1 MRGGL
6 TVALVPPA
14 AAVVPSAL
22 WGAWALDPSTLALVA
37 ATVLAYAHTVRGL
50 WRSGG
55 RGAGIREAQVVWFGL
70 GVVAVLV
77 ALVSPL
83 EALAA
88 SLFAAHMV
96 QHLLLTLVAAPL
108 LLLGR
113 VHLGVLPVLPVSW
126 RRHGARV
133 VARTVRTNPGIPV
146 AAVALHVGTL
156 LAWHVPAL
164 YDAAVARTG
173 LHVLEH
179 ATLLLTALA
188 FWVVMG
194 AARPRPVAAAGL
206 AAFVASLVSVL
217 LAATMTAA
225 THPWYA
231 SHLATAPAWGLTA
244 LQDQHLAAAIM
255 WVPGGI
261 VYLSAA
267 GVAVYRWI
275 RADERRLSLRRGAAR
290 QP

>member
-6 TVALVPPA
+6 TVALPL
-14 AAVVPSAL
+14 AAVTPSAL

-37 ATVLAYAHTVRGL
+37 ASVLAYANTVRGL

-55 RGAGIREAQVVWFGL
+55 RGAGIRKAQVVWFGL

-83 EALAA
+83 EALAT
-88 SLFAAHMV
+88 SLFAAHMA

-113 VHLGVLPVLPVSW
+113 VHLGLLPLLPVSW
-126 RRHGARV
+126 RRYGARV
-133 VARTVRTNPGIPV
+133 LARAVRTRPAVP
-146 AAVALHVGTL
+146 AATAVALHVGTL
-156 LAWHVPAL
+156 LAWHVPGL
-164 YDAAVARTG
+164 YDAAVAHTG

-194 AARPRPVAAAGL
+194 AAR
-206 AAFVASLVSVL
+206 
-217 LAATMTAA
+217 
-225 THPWYA
+225 
-231 SHLATAPAWGLTA
+231 
-244 LQDQHLAAAIM
+244 
-255 WVPGGI
+255 
-261 VYLSAA
+261 
-267 GVAVYRWI
+267 
-275 RADERRLSLRRGAAR
+275 

>member
-6 TVALVPPA
+6 TVALLSA
-14 AAVVPSAL
+14 AAVTPSAL

-55 RGAGIREAQVVWFGL
+55 RGAGIREAQVVCFGL

-83 EALAA
+83 EALAG

-113 VHLGVLPVLPVSW
+113 VHLGLLPVLPVSW

-133 VARTVRTNPGIPV
+133 VARAVRTRPGIPV
-146 AAVALHVGTL
+146 VAVALHVGTL

-164 YDAAVARTG
+164 YDAAVAHTG

-206 AAFVASLVSVL
+206 AAFVASLASVL

-244 LQDQHLAAAIM
+244 LQDQYLAAAIM

-275 RADERRLSLRRGAAR
+275 RSDERRLALRRRAAR

>member
-6 TVALVPPA
+6 TVAPSA
-14 AAVVPSAL
+14 AAVTPSAL

-83 EALAA
+83 EALAG

-113 VHLGVLPVLPVSW
+113 VHLGLLPVLPVSW
-126 RRHGARV
+126 RRDGARV
-133 VARTVRTNPGIPV
+133 VARTVRARPAVPAA

-156 LAWHVPAL
+156 LAWHVPVL
-164 YDAAVARTG
+164 YDAAVAHTG

-179 ATLLLTALA
+179 TTLLLTALA

-206 AAFVASLVSVL
+206 AAFVASLLSVL

-231 SHLATAPAWGLTA
+231 SHLTTAPAWGLTA
-244 LQDQHLAAAIM
+244 LQDQYLAAAIM

-275 RADERRLSLRRGAAR
+275 RSDERRLALQRRAAR